1 MLINSLL
8 NFLSIV
14 KKFSPLIIL
23 SKKFLFK
30 NLFLSSLLLNIFGVL
45 TILLG
50 SRLSNGSKIGDLF
63 SSESISEEIFSSF
76 TQAIIPPE

>member
-1 MLINSLL
+1 MN
-8 NFLSIV
+8 V
-14 KKFSPLIIL
+14 
-23 SKKFLFK
+23 
-30 NLFLSSLLLNIFGVL
+30 FGVL

-76 TQAIIPPE
+76 TQAIIPPEWVKETSKADR